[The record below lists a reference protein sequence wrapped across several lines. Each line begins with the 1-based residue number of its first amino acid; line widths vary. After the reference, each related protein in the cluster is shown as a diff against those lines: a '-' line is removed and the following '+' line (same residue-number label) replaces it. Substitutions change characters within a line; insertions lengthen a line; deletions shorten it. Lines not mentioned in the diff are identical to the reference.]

1 MSEQGSGASSEGPDE
16 IGSVAQ
22 EATKLLG
29 AVADWARDHGSDL
42 GAGVAALAD
51 QAAASAH
58 ELSDHLATDDP
69 ECRYCPV
76 CRTVH
81 AVRTASPEVR
91 AQLTTAASS
100 FLQAAAGLLA
110 AGSGPSGKPPVE
122 RIDLDDL
129 DDLADPD
136 DVDDVADDLP
146 GEDLR

>member
-1 MSEQGSGASSEGPDE
+1 VSEQGSGADGPDE
-16 IGSVAQ
+16 IGSVAE

-42 GAGVAALAD
+42 GAGVAALAE

-58 ELSDHLATDDP
+58 EINAHIATDDP

-81 AVRTASPEVR
+81 AVRSTSPEVR

-100 FLQAAAGLLA
+100 FLQAAAAML
-110 AGSGPSGKPPVE
+110 AGSGGHAGGRPVE
-122 RIDLDDL
+122 RIDLDDDLDGDL
-129 DDLADPD
+129 DDNLD
-136 DVDDVADDLP
+136 
-146 GEDLR
+146 GEPS